1 MGMIQTESPYYLPTP
16 QAPAPF
22 DITLELEHFQGD
34 PDFKECSSSNPHC
47 AAAWGLMITG
57 STNVQILGA
66 GLYNWYQDYTQP
78 CVDTQDCQQRV
89 VSIEHSG
96 GVWIYNL
103 YTIGTVEMVTYED
116 STPIKAK
123 TNTNTNEHPFTSV
136 INAWLV
142 VSAGKGSPYYDDI
155 AEIEDYIVDKNLAA
169 CNSEYHTLDQIS
181 SSVDGIPDHCFD
193 TYIVQVELEILNK
206 ALNDFD
212 AIVGDGYD
220 RKFDIYERV
229 VRHQAPASVD
239 AYMSSAQAT
248 GIWHCNSNK
257 YVSCCKDCVWS
268 WGCAVGCD
276 KSQDCVPGKRQTP
289 VDCPTR
295 ISDPYD
301 IYSTPPDELFYTVSD

>member
-1 MGMIQTESPYYLPTP
+1 MCI
-16 QAPAPF
+16 
-22 DITLELEHFQGD
+22 
-34 PDFKECSSSNPHC
+34 
-47 AAAWGLMITG
+47 
-57 STNVQILGA
+57 
-66 GLYNWYQDYTQP
+66 
-78 CVDTQDCQQRV
+78 R
-89 VSIEHSG
+89 
-96 GVWIYNL
+96 
-103 YTIGTVEMVTYED
+103 GT
-116 STPIKAK
+116 
-123 TNTNTNEHPFTSV
+123 
-136 INAWLV
+136 
-142 VSAGKGSPYYDDI
+142 PYYDDV

-181 SSVDGIPDHCFD
+181 GSIDGIPDHCFD
-193 TYIVQVELEILNK
+193 TYIAQVELEILNK

-229 VRHQAPASVD
+229 VRDQAPASVD

-257 YVSCCKDCVWS
+257 YVSCCKDCAGS

-276 KSQDCVPGKRQTP
+276 KSQDCVAGKRQTP

-301 IYSTPPDELFYTVSD
+301 IYSTPPDELFYTVSDQNKFFTDISEKFGVLMDWVAFGDRTAWVGQGCQFAGADVDECIRDHSIFWHGYPVVGNVSVPNPKTS